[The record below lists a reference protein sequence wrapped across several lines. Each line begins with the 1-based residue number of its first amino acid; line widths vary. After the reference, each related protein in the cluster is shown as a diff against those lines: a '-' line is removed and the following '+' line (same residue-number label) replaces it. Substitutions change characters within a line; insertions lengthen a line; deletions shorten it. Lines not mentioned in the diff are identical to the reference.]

1 MILDNL
7 ETRIRA
13 FGLQI
18 DKISCSTVLSNKHQI
33 NSQTVKIEFDWIEK
47 IRNDSA
53 DCPIYVYNMNCCE
66 F

>member
-18 DKISCSTVLSNKHQI
+18 DKISCSTVLSNKYQI